1 MKLYHLVMSY
11 KYVNMDMDMD
21 VNVDAENVDT
31 MNTSCIVQAMPSSVS

>member
-11 KYVNMDMDMD
+11 KYVDMDMD